1 MLHHVSVGVSD
12 LARAARFYD
21 SVLGALG
28 YKRVLEVLPYGIG
41 YGEAT
46 PIFWVQPPHDQNPPS
61 SGNGVHIAL
70 VGRSKAV
77 IEMFHR
83 AALEAGGRDEGAPG
97 PRPNYGP
104 HYFGAFVRDLDGN
117 KLEAVLLVA
126 PRGASAAPAVRKKT
140 KKKAKKT
147 PKVAKRAAKKERE
160 RRKTPSVPAHAASVS
175 SVSRSLLPSAGA
187 CRASAAAR
195 ERARATEAAPR

>member
-12 LARAARFYD
+12 LARAACFYD

-28 YKRVLEVLPYGIG
+28 YKRVMEVLPYGIG

-46 PIFWVQPPHDQNPPS
+46 PIFWVQPPHDRNPPS
-61 SGNGVHIAL
+61 AGNGVHVAL

-97 PRPNYGP
+97 PRPDYGP

-117 KLEAVLLVA
+117 KLEAVLVVV
-126 PRGASAAPAVRKKT
+126 PRAARAAPAVRKKA
-140 KKKAKKT
+140 KKTKAKKT
-147 PKVAKRAAKKERE
+147 PKVAKRVAKKEKRVAKKATRAGA
-160 RRKTPSVPAHAASVS
+160 RRK
-175 SVSRSLLPSAGA
+175 RK
-187 CRASAAAR
+187 
-195 ERARATEAAPR
+195 